1 MKPAEGSSVFLSLS
15 SPSCMVMAYTPGL
28 SVVVRHHNADVDIRP
43 LSACEVLEDDGVT
56 VPVRPGTRWPEYGDG
71 VRVLL
76 RSKRGVVV
84 VDEMTSVLP
93 VPE

>member
-1 MKPAEGSSVFLSLS
+1 MKPVEGSSVFLSLS

-28 SVVVRHHNADVDIRP
+28 SVVVTHNGADVDTRP
-43 LSACEVLEDDGVT
+43 LSACEVLEDDGVH
-56 VPVRPGTRWPEYGDG
+56 VPVRPGTRWPDFGGG
-71 VRVLL
+71 VRVVL

-93 VPE
+93 VL